1 MDTVDRSTV
10 TAALTPGQM
19 AMWLGARFA
28 SPDTNFNLAEAVDIF
43 GEIDLVHFFAAMR
56 EVANEAEA
64 ARLRFVDTEH
74 GPQQIVAASFNG
86 ELPYLDFSRD
96 HDPSAAAEAWMR
108 ADFSRNIDVTHG
120 QLWMSALIRTA
131 PDHYI
136 WYHRSHH
143 IVLDGF
149 GGGLIARRLAD
160 VYSALVNR
168 SAAPEES
175 RFAPISQLTQEDSAY
190 RESGR
195 FPRDRQYW
203 MEHFSDAP
211 DPLSLAAQ
219 RSANIGG
226 LLRQT
231 VYLPAASVS
240 ALQSIGRELG
250 ATLPQILIAATA
262 AYLYRATGVA
272 DMVIGVP
279 VTARHNDR
287 MRRVPAMVANI
298 LPLRLALS
306 AELPIEELIR
316 AVGRQM
322 RQILRHQ
329 SYRYENLRNDLGM
342 LLNNRQLFTTV
353 INVEP
358 FDYDFRFG
366 EHAAKPRN
374 LSNGT
379 AEDLGIFLYERGNG
393 QDLQIDFDAN
403 PALYTAQDLADHQ
416 RRLLTFLTAVIR
428 QPTQRIGRIDLLDAA
443 ERKQLLADW
452 NDTNTA
458 VPDSNLPA
466 LIEAQAARN
475 GQAIA
480 LRFEGQEL
488 SYAELNRRANQLA
501 HLLRARGAGPERMV
515 AIAVPRSLELVVAL
529 LAILKTGA
537 AYLPLDPD
545 YPQER
550 IAFML
555 GDAQPVCLITTT
567 AQAQTL
573 PDNVPKLLLDL
584 PQTVTAL
591 DGYAGTNL
599 DDSLRIAPLSSLHP
613 AYVIYT
619 SGSTGTPKGV
629 VVSHRAIVNRL
640 RWMQARYG
648 LQSDDRV
655 LQKTPSSF
663 DVSVWEFFWPLIDGA
678 TLVLAKPG
686 GHKDAAYLAA
696 LIASERITTIHF
708 VPSMLEVFLLEPA
721 AAACGTL
728 RRVICSGEALAPV
741 LQSQFQQRLACELHN
756 LYGPTEAAVDVT
768 AWECRR
774 GPAAKS
780 DTEPDPERVPIGY
793 PIWNT
798 QMYVLDSGLQPVPAG
813 VTGELY
819 IAGSGLAR
827 GYLNR
832 PVLSAERF
840 VANPYGAP
848 GSRMYRSGDLARWRS
863 DGSLDF
869 LGRADQQV
877 KIRGFRIEPGEI
889 ESVLLRHP
897 QVAQAAVIARED
909 VPGEKRLVAY
919 VVAVSAADPQP
930 AELRQH
936 VALALPDY
944 MVPSAFVTL
953 PALPLSPSG
962 KLDRK
967 ALPAPERQ
975 AETPYCAPRTPTEKI
990 LAELWAE
997 TLHLPRVG
1005 VHDNFFELGGHSLM
1019 IVQLISM
1026 IRQQFM
1032 IDLPLDTL
1040 FQVSTIAGLAQR
1052 LDQESV
1058 ARPSLSPM
1066 PRPSRI
1072 PLSFAQR
1079 RLWLMNQLE
1088 GPSPAYNMPL
1098 ALRLSGA
1105 LDRAALHTALGDLV
1119 QRHESLRTIYP
1130 NEAGLPYQQILDGA
1144 AAYPALIEAD
1154 TSEDELAAML
1164 HAAAGHG
1171 FELGSAVPLRV
1182 YLFRLEPDEHVLLLL
1197 THHIAGDGAS
1207 LLPLGRDL
1215 SIAYAARCRGE
1226 APGWAPLPL
1235 QYADYALWQQ
1245 ELLGNEDDPDSMA
1258 GRQREFWRATLR
1270 DLPEQLTLPSDH
1282 PRPLT
1287 PSYRGDVVPLQ
1298 IAPQLHQRILQLARD
1313 SQASVFMVLQ
1323 AGLAGLLSRLGAGN
1337 DIAIGSPVAGRSD
1350 HALDELIGC
1359 FVNTLVLR
1367 TDTSGQPS
1375 LRELIARVRT
1385 TNLAAYANQ
1394 EFPFDR
1400 LVELLRPE
1408 RSRSNLPLF
1417 QVMLGFQN
1425 SSRLSFSLPGLSI
1438 TPQPVAI
1445 DTAKFDLSFILS
1457 EQRSADGLPG
1467 GISGGIQYSSD
1478 LFERSTVEAI
1488 AARLLHLL
1496 EHACDAPDHAISS
1509 IDILSAEESQR
1520 LLVDWSGSARS
1531 LQPVTLASMVEAQ
1544 ASVQPH
1550 AVAVILDH
1558 ATVSYAELN
1567 ARANRLAHLL
1577 RGQGIAPGAI
1587 VATVLPRSLDL
1598 VLAHLAIV
1606 KAGATYLPLDPNH
1619 MAARSSFVFYE
1630 AAPACVITH
1639 AAQLPQL
1646 ADVPHRLVLD
1656 SDAIVAS
1663 LAIQSDSELGRGR
1676 PLNGQNDEQSN
1687 EQEAAYIIY
1696 TSGSTGTPKGVVVP
1710 HAGLGSLALAL
1721 LERLA
1726 ITSDS
1731 RVLQFSSCSFDAS
1744 IMDQLMAFAAGAA
1757 LVVPTAQQLL
1767 GEELAA
1773 LLTRQAVSHALIPP
1787 AALATLPAGE
1797 FAHLH
1802 TLVVGG
1808 DVCPPALAARWSRGR
1823 YMINAYGP
1831 TEITICATLSS
1842 PLNAAELPSIGRP
1855 IWNTQMYVLDGGLQ
1869 PVPAGVTGELY
1880 IAGSGLARGYLN
1892 RPVLSAERFVANP
1905 YGAPGSRMYRSGDL
1919 ARWRSDGSL
1928 DFLGRADQQ
1937 VKIRGFRI
1945 EPGEI
1950 ESVLLRHPQVAQAAV
1965 IARED
1970 VPGEKRLVAYV
1981 VAVSA
1986 ADPQPAELRQHLA
1999 LALPDYMVPSAFV
2012 TLPALPLSPSG
2023 KLDRKALP
2031 APERQAETPYCA
2043 PRTPTEKI
2051 LAELWAETLH
2061 LPRVG
2066 VHDNF
2071 FELGG
2076 HSLLAIQLGMRIREQ
2091 IRADFPHAGIYT
2103 HPSIAEL
2110 AALIDNTGS
2119 TASAPDLSRELH
2131 LPAHIRS
2138 HGGSPLLAP
2147 ALVFLTGASG
2157 FVGSHLLVALLRD
2170 TSARVI
2176 CHVRAAD
2183 ADSGKIRLQRALAE
2197 RQLAAVWDDAR
2208 IEVVAGDLGA
2218 PQLGLGDRAVQMIRD
2233 NCDAIYHC
2241 AAQVDFLHPYAS
2253 LKAANVDSVVTLLDW
2268 TAQGRAKSL
2277 HYISTLAVI
2286 DPGHGEELVTERSAL
2301 ASWAGLLDGYSQ
2313 SKWVGDA
2320 LAREA
2325 QARGLPVTIYR
2336 LGAVTGD
2343 HTHAICNAVDL
2354 IWRVAHL
2361 YAELK
2366 AIPDMDLPLNLTPV
2380 DDVAR
2385 AILSLAGTQASWGQV
2400 YHLMSQTP
2408 LRVRDIPPVFERLGL
2423 SLEPLALESWLQR
2436 AHARLAV
2443 SQDRDLAAVLAILDR
2458 YDTAATPPKVCGAAT
2473 HAQLQALGAAIR
2485 PVDRDLLQRYFV
2497 NLGIKQ
2503 VRSAVEISI

>member
-1 MDTVDRSTV
+1 MDTRSDSRLENIDS
-10 TAALTPGQM
+10 TATTAPLTSGQM
-19 AMWLGARFA
+19 AMWLGAKFA

-43 GEIDLVHFFAAMR
+43 GEINLIHFFAAMQQ
-56 EVANEAEA
+56 VANEAEA
-64 ARLRFVDTEH
+64 PRLHFVDTEH
-74 GPQQIVAASFNG
+74 GPRQVVTPTFSG

-96 HDPSAAAEAWMR
+96 ADPAAAANSWMR
-108 ADFSRNIDVTHG
+108 ADFSRNIDLAHG
-120 QLWMSALIRTA
+120 QLWLSALLRTGR
-131 PDHYI
+131 DHYI
-136 WYHRSHH
+136 WYHRCHH

-160 VYSALVNR
+160 VYSARVSDN
-168 SAAPEES
+168 AAPEDS
-175 RFAPISQLTQEDSAY
+175 RFAPISQLAQEDQAY

-203 MEHFSDAP
+203 LEHFRDAP
-211 DPLSLAAQ
+211 DPLSLAPQ
-219 RSANIGG
+219 RSVNIGG

-231 VYLPAASVS
+231 VHLPAASVQ
-240 ALQSIGRELG
+240 ALQDIARELG
-250 ATLPQILIAATA
+250 TTLPQILIAATA
-262 AYLYRATGVA
+262 AYLYRSTGVA

-287 MRRVPAMVANI
+287 MRRVPAMVANA
-298 LPLRLALS
+298 LPLRLAMRP
-306 AELPIEELIR
+306 ELPIDELISE
-316 AVGRQM
+316 VGRQM

-329 SYRYENLRNDLGM
+329 SYRYEHLRNDLNM
-342 LLNNRQLFTTV
+342 LVNNRQLFTTV
-353 INVEP
+353 VNVEP

-366 EHAAKPRN
+366 GHVAKPRN

-403 PALYTAQDLADHQ
+403 PALYTAQMLAGHQ
-416 RRLLTFLTAVIR
+416 RRLLAFLNAVIA
-428 QPTQRIGRIDLLDAA
+428 QPAQHIGRIDLLDDV
-443 ERKQLLADW
+443 ERKQLLTGW
-452 NDTNTA
+452 NDTRYP
-458 VPDSNLPA
+458 VEDSNLAA
-466 LIEAQAARN
+466 LIEARVEHN
-475 GQAIA
+475 GHATA
-480 LRFEGQEL
+480 LRYEGQEL

-501 HLLRARGAGPERMV
+501 HLLQARGAGPERSV
-515 AIAVPRSLELVVAL
+515 AIALPRSLELVIAL
-529 LAILKTGA
+529 LATLKTGA
-537 AYLPLDPD
+537 AYLPVDPD

-555 GDAQPVCLITTT
+555 GDAQPVCLITTAAL
-567 AQAQTL
+567 AQEL
-573 PDNVPKLLLDL
+573 PDRAPQLLIDL
-584 PQTVTAL
+584 PQTVEELEHYPAINLKQTA
-591 DGYAGTNL
+591 TIN
-599 DDSLRIAPLSSLHP
+599 PLHP

-619 SGSTGTPKGV
+619 SGSTGMPKGV
-629 VVSHRAIVNRL
+629 MVSQRAIVNRL
-640 RWMQARYG
+640 RWMQARYD
-648 LQSDDRV
+648 LQSDDRI

-696 LIASERITTIHF
+696 LIASEQITTIHF

-721 AAACGTL
+721 ASVCASL
-728 RRVICSGEALAPV
+728 RRVICSGEALSPA
-741 LQSQFQQRLACELHN
+741 LQSQFRQRLDCELHN
-756 LYGPTEAAVDVT
+756 LYGPTEAAIDVT
-768 AWECRR
+768 FWECN
-774 GPAAKS
+774 ATS
-780 DTEPDPERVPIGY
+780 TEAGEERVPIGY

-813 VTGELY
+813 ATGELY
-819 IAGSGLAR
+819 IAGTGLAR

-840 VANPYGAP
+840 IANPYGAP
-848 GSRMYRSGDLARWRS
+848 GSRLYRSGDLARWRH

-889 ESVLLRHP
+889 EAVLLQHP
-897 QVAQAAVIARED
+897 QVAQTAVIARED
-909 VPGEKRLVAY
+909 VAGEKRLVAY
-919 VVAVSAADPQP
+919 VVPVTAADPQT
-930 AELRQH
+930 AELRAH
-936 VALALPDY
+936 LALTLPEH
-944 MVPSAFVTL
+944 MVPSAFVNL

-967 ALPAPERQ
+967 ALPTPERQ
-975 AETPYCAPRTPTEKI
+975 AATPYRAPRSATEKI

-1005 VHDNFFELGGHSLM
+1005 IDDNFFELGGHSLM

-1040 FQVSTIAGLAQR
+1040 FQVSTIACLAER

-1058 ARPSLSPM
+1058 ARPNLTPM
-1066 PRPSRI
+1066 QRPARI

-1105 LDRAALHTALGDLV
+1105 LERTALHAALADLV

-1130 NEAGLPYQQILDGA
+1130 NEGGLPYQQILSSA
-1144 AAYPALIEAD
+1144 NARPALIEAG
-1154 TSEDELAAML
+1154 TSEDGLPAML
-1164 HAAAGHG
+1164 QAAAAHG
-1171 FELGSAVPLRV
+1171 FELGSAAPLRV
-1182 YLFRLEPDEHVLLLL
+1182 YLFRLDADEHVLLLL

-1207 LLPLGRDL
+1207 LLPLARDL
-1215 SIAYAARCRGE
+1215 SMAYAARCKDE
-1226 APGWAPLPL
+1226 APDWAPLPL

-1245 ELLGNEDDPDSMA
+1245 ELLGSEDDAASMA
-1258 GRQREFWRATLR
+1258 GRQREFWRTTLR
-1270 DLPEQLTLPSDH
+1270 DLPEQMTLPTDH
-1282 PRPLT
+1282 ARPLI
-1287 PSYRGDVVPLQ
+1287 PSYRGGVVPLQ
-1298 IAPQLHQRILQLARD
+1298 IPAHTHERILQLARD

-1323 AGLAGLLSRLGAGN
+1323 AALAALLSRLGAGD

-1350 HALDELIGC
+1350 HALDDLIGC

-1375 LRELIARVRT
+1375 LRDLIARVRS

-1394 EFPFDR
+1394 EFPYDR

-1408 RSRSNLPLF
+1408 RSRANLPLF

-1457 EQRSADGLPG
+1457 EQRGADGLPA

-1478 LFERSTVEAI
+1478 LFEHGTVESI
-1488 AARLLHLL
+1488 ATRLLHLL
-1496 EHACDAPDHAISS
+1496 DQACETPDQTLSS
-1509 IDILSAEESQR
+1509 ISILSAEENQR
-1520 LLVDWSGSARS
+1520 LLVDWSGSARE
-1531 LQPVTLASMVEAQ
+1531 LAPATLASVVETHARHH
-1544 ASVQPH
+1544 PH
-1550 AVAVILDH
+1550 SAAVILDD
-1558 ATVSYAELN
+1558 ATLSYAELN

-1577 RGQGIAPGAI
+1577 RGQGVVAGAI

-1606 KAGATYLPLDPNH
+1606 KIGATYLPLDPNH
-1619 MAARSSFVFYE
+1619 LAGRSAFLFSD
-1630 AAPACVITH
+1630 AAPATVLTH
-1639 AAQLPQL
+1639 DALLPQL
-1646 ADVPHRLVLD
+1646 VNVPHRLLLD
-1656 SDAIVAS
+1656 SDVTVAM
-1663 LAIQSDSELGRGR
+1663 LAIQSDSNLGESGQGR
-1676 PLNGQNDEQSN
+1676 SFNPQD
-1687 EQEAAYIIY
+1687 AAYIIY
-1696 TSGSTGTPKGVVVP
+1696 TSGSTGIPKGVVVP
-1710 HAGLGSLALAL
+1710 HAGLNSLAVAL

-1726 ITSDS
+1726 IGPSS
-1731 RVLQFSSCSFDAS
+1731 RVLQFSSSGFDAS

-1757 LVVPTAQQLL
+1757 LVVPAARQLL
-1767 GEELAA
+1767 GSDLATV
-1773 LLTRQAVSHALIPP
+1773 LEQHTVSHALIPP
-1787 AALATLPAGE
+1787 AALATLPDQA
-1797 FAHLH
+1797 FPHLH

-1808 DVCPPALAARWSRGR
+1808 DVCPPALAARWSQGR

-1831 TEITICATLSS
+1831 TEITICASLSS
-1842 PLNAAELPSIGRP
+1842 PLNDFEQPSIGRP
-1855 IWNTQMYVLDGGLQ
+1855 VWNTQMYVLDGSLQ
-1869 PVPAGVTGELY
+1869 PVPAGVAGDLY
-1880 IAGSGLARGYLN
+1880 IAGEGLARGYLN

-1905 YGAPGSRMYRSGDL
+1905 YGAQGSRMYRSGDL

-1950 ESVLLRHPQVAQAAV
+1950 ESVLLQHPQVAQAAV

-1970 VPGEKRLVAYV
+1970 VAGEKRLVAYL
-1981 VAVSA
+1981 VAA
-1986 ADPQPAELRQHLA
+1986 ADTDPQPAALRAHLA
-1999 LALPDYMVPSAFV
+1999 LALPDYMLPSAFV
-2012 TLPALPLSPSG
+2012 SMPALPLSASG

-2031 APERQAETPYCA
+2031 VPELQAAAPYQA
-2043 PRTPTEKI
+2043 PRTTTEKT
-2051 LAELWAETLH
+2051 LAGLWAEILH
-2061 LPRVG
+2061 LPQVG
-2066 VHDNF
+2066 IDDNF

-2091 IRADFPHAGIYT
+2091 CSADFPHAGIYT
-2103 HPSIAEL
+2103 HPTIAQL
-2110 AALIDNTGS
+2110 AALIDNTG
-2119 TASAPDLSRELH
+2119 ASATAPDLSRELN
-2131 LPAHIRS
+2131 LPAHIQS
-2138 HGGSPLLAP
+2138 HGRSPAP
-2147 ALVFLTGASG
+2147 VPQRVFLTGASG
-2157 FVGSHLLVALLRD
+2157 FVGSHLLAALLRD
-2170 TSARVI
+2170 TPARVM
-2176 CHVRAAD
+2176 CHVRAKD
-2183 ADSGKIRLQRALAE
+2183 AASGKIRLQQTLAE
-2197 RQLAAVWDDAR
+2197 RRLSSIWDDDR
-2208 IEVVAGDLGA
+2208 IEVVTGDLGA
-2218 PQLGLGDRAVQMIRD
+2218 AQLGLSDAIAQIIRD
-2233 NCDAIYHC
+2233 DCDAIYHC

-2253 LKAANVDSVVTLLDW
+2253 LKAANVESVVTLLDW
-2268 TAQGRAKSL
+2268 TAHGKAKSL

-2286 DPGHGEELVTERSAL
+2286 DPGNNDGPVTERSAL
-2301 ASWAGLLDGYSQ
+2301 ASWNGLLDGYSQ

-2325 QARGLPVTIYR
+2325 QARGLPVAIYR

-2361 YAELK
+2361 YAELE

-2385 AILSLAGTQASWGQV
+2385 AILGLAGVPASLGQV
-2400 YHLMSQTP
+2400 YHLMSPTP
-2408 LRVRDIPPVFERLGL
+2408 LRVGDIPPVFERLGL
-2423 SLEPLALESWLQR
+2423 SLEPLGLEAWLQR
-2436 AHARLAV
+2436 AHERLAV

-2458 YDTAATPPKVCGAAT
+2458 YDTATTPPTVCGAET
-2473 HAQLQALGAAIR
+2473 HAQLVAIGAGIR
-2485 PVDRDLLQRYFV
+2485 PVDRDLLERYFI
-2497 NLGIKQ
+2497 NLGIKKT
-2503 VRSAVEISI
+2503 AGALATSI